1 MKLVYFNL
9 KGLAESSRILLAINN
24 EKYDDYRYNFSVID
38 ASKHQYNKPEFD
50 NDKNDKKLLKSM
62 NKLPYL
68 EIDGEII
75 CQSKSIER
83 FLARRFNMMGDNE
96 IQIAKIDSICESIR
110 DIKDAYQN
118 VRNTQQEK
126 KEEAMNIWFND
137 TLPERLTL
145 LSNLFDE
152 EGKYC
157 INNKLSLA
165 DIVLFSLITQFFDNV
180 DGSMN
185 AASKNPRI
193 IKIINS
199 IFDIEEVKKWIK
211 DRPNTMF

>member
-96 IQIAKIDSICESIR
+96 IQISKIDSICESVR
-110 DIKDAYQN
+110 DMKDTYQN

-137 TLPERLTL
+137 TLPERLAL

-152 EGKYC
+152 EGQYC